1 MRGLLRFLIGLATL
15 LFVVIAARRIL
26 EKPGS
31 ISPPGPG
38 ERDTLVD
45 GVRWRSREAEGT
57 GSPTVVFL
65 HGLMT
70 SSASWGKIL
79 STAADGRPAVAVDL
93 PGFGDSDR
101 PWPYDYTVGGQSA
114 HLLRFLDVRGIDR
127 AILIGNSLGGAVALL
142 TAAAQPDRI
151 RALVLVD
158 AASPVSSMPI
168 SIRALRTPVVGEI
181 EMELYVRPLLEL
193 SLRYRLFADPK
204 NVTEEIVEREWR
216 PVTIPGTRR
225 AALAAIRSSARGYE
239 HALER
244 IHIPTLIV
252 WGLEDRLLPVADGHR
267 LAAAIPGARLVVL
280 PGAGHIPQEETPVEF
295 SRVVAEFLSQSA
307 GHPSADVR
315 PSASR

>member
-1 MRGLLRFLIGLATL
+1 

-70 SSASWGKIL
+70 SSASWGKVL
-79 STAADGRPAVAVDL
+79 STTADGRPAIAVDL

-101 PWPYDYTVGGQSA
+101 PRPYDYTVGGQSA

-142 TAAAQPDRI
+142 TAAAVPDRI

-158 AASPVSSMPI
+158 AASPVSSMPL

-280 PGAGHIPQEETPVEF
+280 PRAGHIPQEETPAEF
-295 SRVVAEFLSQSA
+295 SRVVAEFLRLSA
-307 GHPSADVR
+307 GESP
-315 PSASR
+315 